1 MSYFLFLAIFTLLVD
16 KKKKKKRYKHQNT
29 STFLLIS
36 FSVGNHPYHSVSVT
50 FVTVDDVK
58 TTSLL
63 CLGRGIKYWNHPS
76 HSVSVTKRQLS
87 VTWKPLL
94 VKQTRPLEVRL
105 P

>member
-16 KKKKKKRYKHQNT
+16 KKKKKKKKKKRYKHQNT
-29 STFLLIS
+29 STFLLMS

-63 CLGRGIKYWNHPS
+63 RLGRGIKYWNHPS
-76 HSVSVTKRQLS
+76 HSVSVPKGNCR
-87 VTWKPLL
+87 
-94 VKQTRPLEVRL
+94 
-105 P
+105 